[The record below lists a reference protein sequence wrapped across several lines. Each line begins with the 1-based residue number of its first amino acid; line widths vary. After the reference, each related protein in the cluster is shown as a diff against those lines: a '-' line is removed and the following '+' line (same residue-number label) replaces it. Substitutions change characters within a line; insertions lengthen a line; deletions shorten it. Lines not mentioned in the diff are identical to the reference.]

1 VEAVE
6 GGHGGG
12 TRLASDGGCLLCSVR
27 EEEESRVGQNAEWVG
42 WLLGRLGQSQEE
54 ILFELKIGFLNLQ
67 RL

>member
-1 VEAVE
+1 
-6 GGHGGG
+6 
-12 TRLASDGGCLLCSVR
+12 VR